1 MTGRETGICPVP
13 VTWREPMKPLGMLG
27 VILIVLGTVVVA
39 MRGLSYV
46 KDRDTAHVGPIS
58 VTTEDRG
65 FITPLAGLAAIGI
78 GVVLLTT
85 SKKK

>member
-1 MTGRETGICPVP
+1 
-13 VTWREPMKPLGMLG
+13 MKPLGMLG

-46 KDRDTAHVGPIS
+46 KDRDTANIGPIK

-65 FITPLAGLAAIGI
+65 FITPLAGLVAIGV

>member
-1 MTGRETGICPVP
+1 VKPIGI
-13 VTWREPMKPLGMLG
+13 LGI
-27 VILIVLGTVVVA
+27 ILIVLGTVVVA

-46 KDRDTAHVGPIS
+46 KDRDTTNVGPIH

-65 FITPLAGLAAIGI
+65 FVTPLAGIAAIGI

-85 SKKK
+85 SKRK